1 MISLELS
8 KSHYKEIRSVLAK
21 NGRDDLLMILRKCR
35 DDNYTP
41 PSPTAWGSDSDS
53 DSEGE
58 EEELHVVVDREG
70 FCSLRD

>member
-41 PSPTAWGSDSDS
+41 PSSDSEDS

-58 EEELHVVVDREG
+58 EEELHVVVDRDG